1 MRKWGLTAARIQRFP
16 TGRQSRGHDEYQDGP
31 ADVIPF
37 GPRAP
42 RTPLEPPR
50 SAKVV
55 GGRLIKR
62 RTWTPGLSMTLS
74 IDVEELAHA
83 LVALSGQRAQQ
94 SATTH
99 QRSHARRRRRSTAPR
114 R

>member
-1 MRKWGLTAARIQRFP
+1 MKNERSARIQRFP
-16 TGRQSRGHDEYQDGP
+16 TSRQSRRHDEYQDGP
-31 ADVIPF
+31 GDVIPF

-42 RTPLEPPR
+42 RTPLDPPR

-55 GGRLIKR
+55 GGRLTKR

-74 IDVEELAHA
+74 LDVEEFAHA
-83 LVALSGQRAQQ
+83 LLALDEQRAHP
-94 SATTH
+94 SGTTH
-99 QRSHARRRRRSTAPR
+99 PRPRARRRRRSTAPR

>member
-1 MRKWGLTAARIQRFP
+1 MKNERSARIQRFP
-16 TGRQSRGHDEYQDGP
+16 TSRQSRRHDEYQDGP
-31 ADVIPF
+31 GDVIPF

-42 RTPLEPPR
+42 RTPDPPR

-55 GGRLIKR
+55 GGRLTKC

-74 IDVEELAHA
+74 LDVEELAHA
-83 LVALSGQRAQQ
+83 LWALEEQRVHQSGTTPDRARDGG
-94 SATTH
+94 S
-99 QRSHARRRRRSTAPR
+99 ARRPPR